1 MVRRKWGYIWVGL
14 LLVLSVVL
22 AFFARAGTISAVD
35 SALAERSGVLGFR
48 GEEFRILHLSDVQL
62 ANMGERRAVYPI
74 VKEAVQRAAPD
85 LIVLTGD
92 NLHDDAKLAVL
103 EDLVRFMDGFC
114 IPWASV
120 PGNHERGVAFS
131 EDAYIAALEQSRY
144 GLFVRGTVDGR
155 WGNYAL
161 ELQKNGSTV
170 MTLLFMDSG
179 TNGFCDEQITWYEQT
194 LSDVHER
201 AGRVLPSFAF
211 FHIPVAEAKGAHE
224 AFASDPLIGSGE
236 CREHVDTQAE
246 NGFFEAVRRI
256 GSTKALF
263 YGHDHI
269 NNTHINYQ
277 GVLFAY
283 ALKSGKSCYW
293 HDDMLGGNLITV
305 RQDGSFAVERLF
317 VQG

>member
-1 MVRRKWGYIWVGL
+1 MVRRKWGYIWVAL

-48 GEEFRILHLSDVQL
+48 GDEFRILHLSDVQL

-144 GLFVRGTVDGR
+144 GLFSVP
-155 WGNYAL
+155 
-161 ELQKNGSTV
+161 
-170 MTLLFMDSG
+170 
-179 TNGFCDEQITWYEQT
+179 
-194 LSDVHER
+194 
-201 AGRVLPSFAF
+201 AG
-211 FHIPVAEAKGAHE
+211 
-224 AFASDPLIGSGE
+224 
-236 CREHVDTQAE
+236 
-246 NGFFEAVRRI
+246 
-256 GSTKALF
+256 
-263 YGHDHI
+263 
-269 NNTHINYQ
+269 Q
-277 GVLFAY
+277 G
-283 ALKSGKSCYW
+283 
-293 HDDMLGGNLITV
+293 
-305 RQDGSFAVERLF
+305 
-317 VQG
+317 